1 MASKDPQGRSNWNLS
16 EVVTIRGDRY
26 AFGTFN
32 DSLPSST
39 FVIFRI
45 EPDQSLFPLT
55 SDLGIQMSECDVT
68 DVKTIQE
75 FIQRVKDLFIPRL
88 NAWLKKK
95 YPAGGTSTPSTG
107 NAIVDMGNQVAL
119 MIKVSDGPSGVVA
132 TL

>member
-32 DSLPSST
+32 DSVPSST

-55 SDLGIQMSECDVT
+55 SDLGIGMSECDVT

-75 FIQRVKDLFIPRL
+75 FIQRVKDLFLPRL
-88 NAWLKKK
+88 NLWLKKK
-95 YPAGGTSTPSTG
+95 YPATGGSNPSTG
-107 NAIVDMGNQVAL
+107 NSIVDMGNQVAL